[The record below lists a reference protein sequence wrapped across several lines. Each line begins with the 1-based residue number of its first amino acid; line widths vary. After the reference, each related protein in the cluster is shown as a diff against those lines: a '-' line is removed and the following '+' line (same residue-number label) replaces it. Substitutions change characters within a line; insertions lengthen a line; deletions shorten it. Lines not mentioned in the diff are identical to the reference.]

1 MNVLNVLREDSIG
14 KKCREDWVI
23 LEVEYRKYLDKK
35 QDQSKK
41 YETSKNIRSDMRLLA
56 RVAIEF
62 NQLSGLKTEDMFMR
76 KNYKFLEKAIDQI
89 VESSP
94 EDKYGPKLATGWM
107 IKRAMTVLEGVYS
120 INEQDSLVHELDCL
134 RKAMHL
140 RWPGLF
146 DGAQFKSFQ
155 RRNEDLRLPSALLNP
170 ADVERL
176 STFDI
181 KSIFQ

>member
-14 KKCREDWVI
+14 KKCRADWVI
-23 LEVEYRKYLDKK
+23 LEVGYRKYLDKK
-35 QDQSKK
+35 HDQSKK
-41 YETSKNIRSDMRLLA
+41 NETSKNIRSHMRLLA

-76 KNYKFLEKAIDQI
+76 KNYEFLEKAIDQI
-89 VESSP
+89 IESSP
-94 EDKYGPKLATGWM
+94 EDEYGLKLAMGWM

-120 INEQDSLVHELDCL
+120 INEQDSLVHELDCV

-146 DGAQFKSFQ
+146 GGAQFKSFQ
-155 RRNEDLRLPSALLNP
+155 RRNEDLRLP
-170 ADVERL
+170 
-176 STFDI
+176 
-181 KSIFQ
+181 